1 MSQGN
6 EAKSIT
12 YTRYAVDCGDGT
24 VRGFIAAIR
33 FMDKAHT
40 EWDKEELE
48 RLQAAIK
55 DIDDFL
61 PNPHIYWEWERGAFF
76 YFTEKGNA
84 RFKKS
89 VSILTEAEEKYLG
102 PLQVM
107 ECTDK
112 DFEQVLYQ
120 DEFQVLAI
128 KKRKMPEIK
137 EKHGKKL
144 VLFMD
149 DGLTRRTSVSK
160 RTDMFMS
167 SIFETTPIFRTKIQ
181 LYDGDEQ
188 FIKKL
193 QSAIEKAAKTKEGV

>member
-1 MSQGN
+1 
-6 EAKSIT
+6 
-12 YTRYAVDCGDGT
+12 
-24 VRGFIAAIR
+24 
-33 FMDKAHT
+33 
-40 EWDKEELE
+40 
-48 RLQAAIK
+48 
-55 DIDDFL
+55 
-61 PNPHIYWEWERGAFF
+61 
-76 YFTEKGNA
+76 
-84 RFKKS
+84 
-89 VSILTEAEEKYLG
+89 
-102 PLQVM
+102 M

-137 EKHGKKL
+137 EKHGKEL